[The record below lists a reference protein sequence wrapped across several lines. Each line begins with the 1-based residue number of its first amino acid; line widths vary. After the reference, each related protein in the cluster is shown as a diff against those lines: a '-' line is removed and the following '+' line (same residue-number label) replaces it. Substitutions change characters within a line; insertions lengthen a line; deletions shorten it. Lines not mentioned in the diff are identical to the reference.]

1 MRPDA
6 TDLIG
11 WADRLDCRARLPE
24 LVRRLVHAT
33 ATELSLVDIPARE
46 GVQRPGVDGE
56 VIAGSSSPFVPAG
69 RSIWEIGCS
78 KQVRAKADRDYQKR
92 TETPPTGIVPS
103 DTTFVFVTPRSWTG
117 RGEWAAARRAEGI
130 WADVR
135 AYDADSLEQWLELSL
150 PVSSWL
156 ASMVGQIPDT
166 IPVEEYWEEWSAK
179 TSPPTSDSLVLAGRA
194 AEQEAV
200 LRWLRETPR
209 CITVVVDDQAE
220 AVAFLLA
227 VLRQLPFRESTS
239 FIDRTI
245 VVTSNDMLREVAR
258 QGRAMLI
265 VATHCDL
272 EVARRAALRGHS
284 ILHASSQEVRGEQ
297 VKLGAISQSL
307 VAANLERM
315 GLGEETAS
323 RLAKESKGQIA
334 VVRRLLGDD
343 ANQLP
348 LELAPLLLLGS
359 WDSDNA
365 TDLKYVIKVTG
376 KSEEPLRAIL
386 RQNSNGVDSP
396 LRRSR
401 TIYSWVSQ
409 VDAWNNLGSA
419 IESGDIGRFRDVAV
433 EILTAQHPKY
443 ELAVEDRF
451 AAALHGKFHSH
462 SQALREGVVSGL
474 VLLATESDAL
484 ANDIE
489 GQDEVDQIV
498 HDIFAGLDNWEKWAT
513 LDESL
518 PSLAEASPDS
528 FLRGARAMLEKEDQP
543 ESSCSV
549 ERLFQGLMWGL
560 QTLAWN
566 AEYLSES
573 THLLA
578 IIAKREA
585 EAAANETH
593 ALDALQEIFLAWLP
607 HTTANVKTQMGVL
620 DSLCKRHPDL
630 GFQLLVRLAPERH
643 SISTGTSKP
652 QYRKWLVGWQEGVT
666 TAQLHETSLMVWDR
680 ILTSVTTHP
689 ELWPLL
695 LPKLNLCPPEYRVGA
710 LNTIRSIKAESVTEQ
725 QRDELWS
732 ALRVELHRHREFP
745 DTCWSINEEDLSA
758 LQQAYD
764 SLTPA
769 DEKKRTAWL
778 FDRHPELPDFCG
790 HDWKEKIEAV
800 ESAQRKA
807 ASKMASLL
815 GRDAIAAYAEELV
828 SPGSFGEAL
837 AADDKA
843 TSLVQ
848 ELILDLAGR
857 KTQAVA
863 EFRVGLVRGL
873 YQRLQYDAVEL
884 FSIEKLSQ
892 QDRADI
898 ALGLPFQDET
908 WSLFDDWGLEA
919 SKHYWS
925 KVNPSW
931 LPQYQRDLPAALVA
945 LLDSERPRKALR
957 LAAML
962 PKEGNLSTSL
972 VVRIL
977 RAAAKTGVASDEP
990 DALQSYDIE
999 KLLGM
1004 VKSAGEEW
1012 ASELLRL
1019 EWLWLDALHSNRHL
1033 PNQLFNALENN
1044 PQFFIDVL
1052 SLLYQAEGQ
1061 PEKEPTDG
1069 DSTKA
1074 KHAFRLLNSW
1084 KGIPG
1089 AKEEGGIDGAFLSNW
1104 IYETRKLA
1112 RAKGLGPITDQEI
1125 GKVLSFAPTGTD
1137 GRWPHE
1143 EIRHVLE
1150 KLTKSSDIERGFM
1163 LGRRNQRGVVSKGI
1177 GEGGR
1182 QERDISAGYENDAS
1196 ALRASW
1202 PTTARLLKLLAKHYQ
1217 ADARYEDCRGARDA
1231 EEYIWEAGVEE
1242 RLAAY
1247 VDELQAHGRYSF
1259 ALSEA
1264 KENIKNLGGDIQT
1277 AASALVERARLA
1289 SPEPGYY
1296 VIVPVEYRAAGSP
1309 PPTWYIDAW
1318 MRWAEEEYYV
1328 GLLTA
1333 AAFHGAAHH
1342 QPQTFQVVVAKERA
1356 KVTIGRSRLEF
1367 VHIDNIEGVA
1377 TLREQTET
1385 GELTLSSPEA
1395 TALDLVQHASACG
1408 GVSAVATILVDLGG
1422 ELEPGSLAT
1431 VARSHSV
1438 ETIQRTGWL
1447 LDRVG
1452 FSQLAGDLRMLLKD
1466 KTPKA
1471 IPLRLNGVSS
1481 AMAAEP
1487 WLVATDRDV
1496 EIDE

>member
-11 WADRLDCRARLPE
+11 WANRLDCRARLPE

-33 ATELSLVDIPARE
+33 ATELSLVDIPAGE

-78 KQVRAKADRDYQKR
+78 KQVRAKADLDYKKR
-92 TETPPTGIVPS
+92 TESPPTGIVPS
-103 DTTFVFVTPRSWTG
+103 HTTFVFVTPRSWTG
-117 RGEWAAARRAEGI
+117 RAEWAAARRAEGI

-135 AYDADSLEQWLELSL
+135 AYDADSIEQWLELSL

-166 IPVEEYWEEWSAK
+166 VPIEEYWEEWSAK
-179 TSPPTSDSLVLAGRA
+179 TSPPTSDSLLLAGRA

-200 LRWLRETPR
+200 LRWIRETPR
-209 CITVVVDDQAE
+209 CLTVVVDDQAE

-227 VLRQLPFRESTS
+227 VLRQLPLRESTS

-258 QGRAMLI
+258 QARAMLI

-323 RLAKESKGQIA
+323 RLARESRGKIS

-365 TDLKYVIKVTG
+365 TDLEYVIKLTG
-376 KSEEPLRAIL
+376 RAEEPLRAIL
-386 RQNSNGVDSP
+386 RQNSNGVDPP

-419 IESGDIGRFRDVAV
+419 IESSDISRFRDVAI
-433 EILTAQHPKY
+433 EILRAQHPKY
-443 ELAVEDRF
+443 ELAVEERF
-451 AAALHGKFHSH
+451 AAELHNKLLWHSE
-462 SQALREGVVSGL
+462 ALREGVVGGL
-474 VLLATESDAL
+474 VLLATESDVL
-484 ANDIE
+484 PDDID
-489 GQDEVDQIV
+489 GQSEVDQIV
-498 HDIFAGLDNWEKWAT
+498 FDIFAGLDSWEQWAT
-513 LDESL
+513 LNKSL

-528 FLRGARAMLEKEDQP
+528 FLQGARAMLEKDDQP

-566 AEYLSES
+566 ADYLSES

-578 IIAKREA
+578 LIAEQEA
-585 EAAANETH
+585 TANETQ
-593 ALDALQEIFLAWLP
+593 ALDTLQEIFLAWLP
-607 HTTANVKTQMGVL
+607 HTTADVKSRMAVL

-643 SISTGTSKP
+643 SYSTGTSKP

-666 TAQLHETSLMVWDR
+666 TAQLHETSLVVWDR

-689 ELWPLL
+689 ELWLKV
-695 LPKLNLCPPEYRVGA
+695 LPKLNTCPLEHHERAFNAV
-710 LNTIRSIKAESVTEQ
+710 RSIKAESVTTQ

-732 ALRVELHRHREFP
+732 ALRVELHRHRGFP
-745 DTCWSINEEDLSA
+745 DASWSINEEDLSA
-758 LQQAYD
+758 LQKAYD
-764 SLTPA
+764 ALTPTDA
-769 DEKKRTAWL
+769 KRRTAWL
-778 FDRHPELPDFCG
+778 FDRNPELPDFSG

-800 ESAQRKA
+800 KSAQRKA
-807 ASKMASLL
+807 AKKIASVLS
-815 GRDAIAAYAEELV
+815 RDAIAVYAEELA
-828 SPGSFGEAL
+828 SPGTFGEAL
-837 AADDKA
+837 AADDNA

-857 KTQAVA
+857 ETQAVG
-863 EFRVGLVRGL
+863 EFRVGLVREL
-873 YQRLQYDAVEL
+873 YRRLPDDAVEL
-884 FSIEKLSQ
+884 FSNEKLSQ
-892 QDRADI
+892 RDRAEI
-898 ALGLPFQDET
+898 ALGLPFQSET
-908 WSLFDDWGLEA
+908 WELFDTWGKKT
-919 SKHYWS
+919 SKHYWDQ
-925 KVNPSW
+925 VNPYW
-931 LPQYQRDLPAALVA
+931 LPQYQYQRDLPIALKA
-945 LLDSERPRKALR
+945 LLDSERPIQALR

-962 PKEGNLSTSL
+962 PKEGNLSTAL

-977 RAAAKTGVASDEP
+977 RAAAKTRVASDEP

-999 KLLGM
+999 KLLDM
-1004 VKSAGEEW
+1004 VKSAGTEW
-1012 ASELLRL
+1012 ASELLKL
-1019 EWLWLDALHSNRHL
+1019 EWLWLDRLHSNRHL

-1052 SLLYQAEGQ
+1052 SSLYRAEGQ

-1074 KHAFRLLNSW
+1074 KHAFRLLKNW
-1084 KGIPG
+1084 NGIPG
-1089 AKEEGGIDGAFLSNW
+1089 AREDGSIDGDFLSSW
-1104 IYETRKLA
+1104 IYEARKLA
-1112 RAKGLGPITDQEI
+1112 RDKGLGTITDQEI

-1137 GRWPHE
+1137 GHWPRE
-1143 EIRHVLE
+1143 EIRRVLE

-1163 LGRRNQRGVVSKGI
+1163 LGRFNQRGVVTKRI

-1182 QERDISAGYENDAS
+1182 QERDISVSYENGAS
-1196 ALRASW
+1196 ALRASY
-1202 PTTARLLKLLAKHYQ
+1202 PTTARLLKLLAKHYEG
-1217 ADARYEDCRGARDA
+1217 DARFEDRRGARDA
-1231 EEYIWEAGVEE
+1231 EEYIWKAGAEE

-1264 KENIKNLGGDIQT
+1264 KENIKNPGGDIQT
-1277 AASALVERARLA
+1277 AAFALVERARLA

-1318 MRWAEEEYYV
+1318 MRWAKEEYYV

-1342 QPQTFQVVVAKERA
+1342 QPQTFQVVIAKERA
-1356 KVTIGRSRLEF
+1356 KITIGRSRLEF
-1367 VHIDNIEGVA
+1367 VHIENIEAAA
-1377 TLREQTET
+1377 TIRKQTET
-1385 GELTLSSPEA
+1385 GELTLSAPET
-1395 TALDLVQHASACG
+1395 TALDLVQYASACG
-1408 GVSAVATILVDLGG
+1408 GVSAVATILVDLGE
-1422 ELEPGSLAT
+1422 ELEPGRLAT
-1431 VARSHSV
+1431 AARSHSV

-1452 FSQLAGDLRMLLKD
+1452 FSQLARALRAILRD
-1466 KTPKA
+1466 RNPVA
-1471 IPLRLNGVSS
+1471 IPLRLNGVFS
-1481 AMAAEP
+1481 AMPAEP

-1496 EIDE
+1496 EIDD